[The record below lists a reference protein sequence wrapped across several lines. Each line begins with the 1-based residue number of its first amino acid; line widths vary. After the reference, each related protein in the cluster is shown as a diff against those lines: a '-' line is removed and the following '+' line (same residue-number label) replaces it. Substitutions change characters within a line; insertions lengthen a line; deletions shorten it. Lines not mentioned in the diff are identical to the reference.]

1 MCKFTIFLYS
11 VHFPTSKFLIVI
23 YLSLFGATFDV
34 SFRKF
39 FNFFRWS
46 YGVFVW
52 ELATMGKT
60 KQMNFVGVVFVVVVD
75 SSWLLSKVAIQD

>member
-1 MCKFTIFLYS
+1 M
-11 VHFPTSKFLIVI
+11 
-23 YLSLFGATFDV
+23 
-34 SFRKF
+34 
-39 FNFFRWS
+39 
-46 YGVFVW
+46 W